1 MKEFSDAAAPGA
13 FLADLIPPLADI
25 IPVPLQWWR
34 SKALKYQERQTAS
47 WMKYWNALQDQ
58 LVKGNAP
65 KCFVKQ
71 FSESGYKAQGISDV
85 QAAYVAGSMSQVPA
99 G

>member
-1 MKEFSDAAAPGA
+1 
-13 FLADLIPPLADI
+13 
-25 IPVPLQWWR
+25 
-34 SKALKYQERQTAS
+34 
-47 WMKYWNALQDQ
+47 MKYWNALQDQ